1 MNSSIA
7 VRGKLKGRHI
17 ELDEPIEDLEGEVE
31 VYVRAADSVTPHR
44 RDLLEVIAA
53 MPVGRRDK
61 ADIDAE
67 LACERDSWDSRV

>member
-1 MNSSIA
+1 MDSSTA

-31 VYVRAADSVTPHR
+31 VYIRAADTALPPALK
-44 RDLLEVIAA
+44 LLEVIAA
-53 MPVGRRDK
+53 MPVGQREK

-67 LACERDSWDSRV
+67 IAFERNSWDGRI